1 MHKFAK
7 QIMECVKTKVEA
19 MGIDNIEGQHLEE
32 LEKWTEIAKNI
43 VCYDKDYNII
53 EAMKEAENEDNMRA
67 IEMYEDY
74 PERRYYDN
82 YRYKTSGRFAPK
94 GKGSYMPRRGYDE
107 PPYYRMN
114 PDMYREHDPEYYRDL
129 DRSEGRLYFSEPV
142 KNTMNI
148 GNTHDKK
155 DGRSWKSRRGYME
168 SKELHKSNTPE
179 DKQHKMHDLEE
190 YAKELTDDVVEMIS
204 DMSAEEKNL
213 LRTKLQT
220 LVQKIQ

>member
-43 VCYDKDYNII
+43 VCYDKDYSIV

-82 YRYKTSGRFAPK
+82 YRYKTSGRFAPN

-107 PPYYRMN
+107 PPYYHMT
-114 PDMYREHDPEYYRDL
+114 PETYREHEPQYCRDMDKESRNVMYYT
-129 DRSEGRLYFSEPV
+129 EPV
-142 KNTMNI
+142 RM
-148 GNTHDKK
+148 D
-155 DGRSWKSRRGYME
+155 SRYENAKRGYEE
-168 SKELHKSNTPE
+168 SKAMHNGNTPE
-179 DKQHKMHDLEE
+179 DKQAKMKDLEA
-190 YAKELTDDVVEMIS
+190 YMKEISEDVTKLIS
-204 DMSAEEKNL
+204 DATPEEKSIVK
-213 LRTKLQT
+213 TKMQT
-220 LVQKIQ
+220 LMQKF

>member
-7 QIMECVKTKVEA
+7 QVMECVKTKVEA

-43 VCYDKDYNII
+43 VCYDKDYNIV

-94 GKGSYMPRRGYDE
+94 GKGSYMPQRGYEE
-107 PPYYRMN
+107 PPYYHMN
-114 PDMYREHDPEYYRDL
+114 PDMYREHTPEYYRDM
-129 DRSEGRLYFSEPV
+129 DRENGRLYFSEPITMESRYDKAKRGYEESKMTDKDNTPVSKQAKMKDLEMYLKELSEDVTQLLADATPEERSMV
-142 KNTMNI
+142 KN
-148 GNTHDKK
+148 
-155 DGRSWKSRRGYME
+155 
-168 SKELHKSNTPE
+168 
-179 DKQHKMHDLEE
+179 KMQV
-190 YAKELTDDVVEMIS
+190 LTQ
-204 DMSAEEKNL
+204 
-213 LRTKLQT
+213 KLN
-220 LVQKIQ
+220 

>member
-43 VCYDKDYNII
+43 VCYDKDYNIV
-53 EAMKEAENEDNMRA
+53 EAMKEAENDENLRA

-107 PPYYRMN
+107 PPYYHMN
-114 PDMYREHDPEYYRDL
+114 PDMYREHTPEYYRDM
-129 DRSEGRLYFSEPV
+129 DRMDGKMYYTEPI
-142 KNTMNI
+142 TMESRY
-148 GNTHDKK
+148 DKAK
-155 DGRSWKSRRGYME
+155 RGYEE
-168 SKELHKSNTPE
+168 SKMTHKENTPE
-179 DKQHKMHDLEE
+179 SKQAKMKDLEM
-190 YAKELTDDVVEMIS
+190 YLKELSEDVTQLLA
-204 DMSAEEKNL
+204 DATPEERSMVKNKMQVL
-213 LRTKLQT
+213 T
-220 LVQKIQ
+220 QKIS